1 MNEPKRTP
9 AEVLLES
16 RRAASVR
23 KRDNVFRT
31 VDEMKRSGA
40 EITFASVARHAGVS
54 SWLVYQDGVREYVVA
69 AREHQAAQPAEDRRA
84 GRAASDASLRTDL
97 ELAKQDNQR
106 LRAELAQL
114 KVVVRERLGQR
125 LEVES
130 SQTLRNRVDELVEA
144 NHRLQQ
150 ENLRSADQ
158 IRELG
163 AKLAAKEDDLAAA
176 RTSLRRMIKRQSTEI
191 A

>member
-1 MNEPKRTP
+1 MSEPKRTP

-16 RRAASVR
+16 RRAVSAR
-23 KRDNVFRT
+23 KRDSVFRA

-54 SWLVYQDGVREYVVA
+54 SWLVYQDGVREYVIT
-69 AREHQAAQPAEDRRA
+69 AREHQAAQPVEDRRV
-84 GRAASDASLRTDL
+84 GRSASDASLRTDL
-97 ELAKQDNQR
+97 ELARQDNQR
-106 LRAELAQL
+106 LRTELARL

-130 SQTLRNRVDELVEA
+130 SQTLRNRVDELAEA
-144 NHRLQQ
+144 NHRFQQ
-150 ENLRSADQ
+150 ENLTLNDQ

-163 AKLAAKEDDLAAA
+163 AKLASAEDDLAAA
-176 RTSLRRMIKRQSTEI
+176 RTSLRHMIKRQSTEI